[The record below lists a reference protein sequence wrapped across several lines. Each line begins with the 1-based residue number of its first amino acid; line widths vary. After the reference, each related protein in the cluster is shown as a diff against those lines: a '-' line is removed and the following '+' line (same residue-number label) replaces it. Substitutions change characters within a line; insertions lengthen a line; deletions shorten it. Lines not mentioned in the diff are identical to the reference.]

1 MTARDDAETRP
12 GRDAQGTDAGDAD
25 ASLRFGGT
33 PDRMQVGVTG
43 YVPAKGR
50 GRPLSLELLRH
61 ALAAAGVTAPLDE
74 ANAAEVVRLLLAGQD
89 ARSITIARGVRPQSA
104 QDARFES
111 YCTAQGP
118 VFPGQAFGRLHPAV
132 EPRPGRDVAGNV
144 VPPEDAHPPRE
155 ISVSGE
161 VDRDKDGVLTAR
173 IAGLV
178 RLGEGR
184 LAFEPLI
191 RISPDK
197 LQAMATL
204 FPRAALGGAV
214 TPEGMVQALSG
225 QGVTFGIQLED
236 IVKGLAHAAAAHAP
250 VEGVIV
256 ARGLAPVHG
265 QNGWLEVLCDEHGCA
280 KATVEENEN
289 QRLDY
294 RDRGQFP
301 VARKGEDI
309 ARLQPP
315 TKGVPGRDIFGREAP
330 ARDGAALRVQA
341 GKSVEAVEEG
351 TLFRARIDGVV
362 LSGKASLDVSEL
374 LAIPGD
380 VDYGTGNLLLSQGS
394 VRVGGTV
401 RSGFTVEAP
410 GKILV
415 EGMVESARVIA
426 GGDVLVRGGI
436 FMSGDEA
443 AFVQAG
449 GAVTANY
456 THNAQVQAGGDVTV
470 TLAIVG
476 SKVNKGSRITSGGS
490 VRVTDPKGR
499 IMGGTIVCARVLE
512 VFDAGS
518 ERGMAT
524 TLVLNQETPAVGA
537 LIKEMRELKVLKE
550 RSLFMVG
557 EGDGALALARLPG
570 ERRDEA
576 RSLLGQRDNIEF
588 RIRQIQRILAEMA
601 QDYMARVAAAKIVIR
616 GTAYPGV
623 AIKMGGA
630 ALYIEKPL
638 ERCVFSWDAKAKQI
652 VTGSL

>member
-1 MTARDDAETRP
+1 MTARDDADPRP
-12 GRDAQGTDAGDAD
+12 GRDTQGTDAGDAD
-25 ASLRFGGT
+25 ATLRFGGT
-33 PDRMQVGVTG
+33 PDRMKVGVTG
-43 YVPAKGR
+43 YVPAKGQ
-50 GRPLSLELLRH
+50 GRPLSLELLHH
-61 ALAAAGVTAPLDE
+61 AFAATGVTAPLDE
-74 ANAAEVVRLLLAGQD
+74 KNAAEVVRLLLTGQD
-89 ARSITIARGVRPQSA
+89 ARSITIARGVRPQNA

-111 YCTAQGP
+111 FGAAQGP

-132 EPRPGRDVAGNV
+132 EPSPGRDVAGNA
-144 VPPEDAHPPRE
+144 VPPEDAHPPRQ
-155 ISVSGE
+155 IALSGE
-161 VDRDKDGVLTAR
+161 MDRDQDGVLTAR
-173 IAGLV
+173 LAGLV
-178 RLGEGR
+178 RLGEGQ
-184 LAFEPLI
+184 LTLEPLI

-197 LQAMATL
+197 LQATATL
-204 FPRAALGGAV
+204 FPRTALGAVV

-236 IVKGLAHAAAAHAP
+236 IAKGLAQAAAAHAP
-250 VEGVIV
+250 VEGVPV
-256 ARGLAPVHG
+256 ALGLAPVHG

-280 KATVEENEN
+280 KVVEEN
-289 QRLDY
+289 QRVDY

-301 VARKGEDI
+301 VARKGDDI
-309 ARLQPP
+309 ARLRPP
-315 TKGVPGRDIFGREAP
+315 TKGVPGRDIFGREVP
-330 ARDGAALRVQA
+330 ARDGVALRVQA

-374 LAIPGD
+374 LTIPGD
-380 VDYGTGNLLLSQGS
+380 VDYGIGNLLLSQGS

-415 EGMVESARVIA
+415 GGMVESARVIA

-449 GAVTANY
+449 GDVTANY

-470 TLAIVG
+470 ALAIVG
-476 SKVNKGSRITSGGS
+476 SKTNKGSRITSGGS
-490 VRVTDPKGR
+490 VRVTDAKGR
-499 IMGGTIVCARVLE
+499 IMGGTVVCAHVLE

-550 RSLFMVG
+550 RSVFVVG

-576 RSLLGQRDNIEF
+576 RSLLSQRDNIES
-588 RIRQIQRILAEMA
+588 RLREIQRILAEMA
-601 QDYMARVAAAKIVIR
+601 QDYMARVAAARIVIR

-623 AIKMGGA
+623 AIKMGGLS
-630 ALYIEKPL
+630 LYIEKPL
-638 ERCVFSWDAKAKQI
+638 ERCVFSWDSKAKQI
-652 VTGSL
+652 ITGGL